1 MRLAS
6 YSVRSRASYGAVV
19 GDGVV
24 DLRLRFGPRF
34 PTLVDLLRGHALN
47 QVRAEVHATALR
59 IPVPAGRTCGVQV
72 AAPSVVTSTC
82 PPVAVAFDPT
92 AKQTF
97 AEGHTTPLS
106 APPCDSGPPSQFVP
120 PSVVVIT
127 APAVPLPMNP
137 VPTA

>member
-47 QVRAEVHATALR
+47 QVRA
-59 IPVPAGRTCGVQV
+59 
-72 AAPSVVTSTC
+72 
-82 PPVAVAFDPT
+82 
-92 AKQTF
+92 
-97 AEGHTTPLS
+97 
-106 APPCDSGPPSQFVP
+106 
-120 PSVVVIT
+120 
-127 APAVPLPMNP
+127 
-137 VPTA
+137 